1 MYSFLK
7 KREHGAI
14 RPWKFVRAE
23 STKRAYSLQLSPTKE
38 VTRVHR
44 GKKIDLAY
52 MIFNQKK
59 YYIYSI

>member
-7 KREHGAI
+7 KREHGTI

-38 VTRVHR
+38 ITRVHR
-44 GKKIDLAY
+44 GKKKNRSSLFDLL
-52 MIFNQKK
+52 QPEK
-59 YYIYSI
+59 YYI